1 MSCCKFGTRV
11 TDEAATRSTEW
22 RVECG
27 LVNTVRLVSSANMQ
41 WYFYL
46 ADASHVWAKL
56 KFSWKKRLQ
65 YFTWMCSLKGMFS
78 TMQHVSLSQG
88 RWHHFVKNVAM
99 DIFLVFD
106 CAFHSYFAL
115 QSFSNCKRPLKSVLL
130 MTALFEYFLFII
142 WLIRYSQKLKFACNK
157 WGERTPQCIYSSQK
171 NYDITVVLFA
181 CHLTLH
187 PLNGQYWLLGCS
199 HTSWTCCQATELSPA
214 DIRKSMGRMAPR

>member
-1 MSCCKFGTRV
+1 MFGQNW
-11 TDEAATRSTEW
+11 SS
-22 RVECG
+22 VE
-27 LVNTVRLVSSANMQ
+27 
-41 WYFYL
+41 
-46 ADASHVWAKL
+46 
-56 KFSWKKRLQ
+56 KKRLQ

-187 PLNGQYWLLGCS
+187 PRVEHAVKPLNLAQQTLGNQWVGWRQGSC
-199 HTSWTCCQATELSPA
+199 TFKPA
-214 DIRKSMGRMAPR
+214 FFDQKRV

>member
-1 MSCCKFGTRV
+1 MFGQNW
-11 TDEAATRSTEW
+11 SS
-22 RVECG
+22 VEKKDY
-27 LVNTVRLVSSANMQ
+27 NTLLECVVWKACSARCNMYHYPKGDGITSSRMLQ
-41 WYFYL
+41 WI
-46 ADASHVWAKL
+46 S
-56 KFSWKKRLQ
+56 
-65 YFTWMCSLKGMFS
+65 
-78 TMQHVSLSQG
+78 SLSLT
-88 RWHHFVKNVAM
+88 V
-99 DIFLVFD
+99 L
-106 CAFHSYFAL
+106 FHSYFAL

-214 DIRKSMGRMAPR
+214 DRKSMGRMAPG